1 MVNTSHCF
9 DWMVLSNYMERMKE
23 AGYRETYQR
32 NVLLNALPANNSKQ
46 RKDLVNK
53 TTLYRPLGY
62 RKVER
67 REKRMKERDWAGQ
80 GFIAPIII
88 SAPVRARTVG
98 RTMSGMIKVLK
109 FDNKTWSWL
118 RNFRRWLMRRV
129 TARSD

>member
-62 RKVER
+62 LCV
-67 REKRMKERDWAGQ
+67 
-80 GFIAPIII
+80 
-88 SAPVRARTVG
+88 
-98 RTMSGMIKVLK
+98 
-109 FDNKTWSWL
+109 
-118 RNFRRWLMRRV
+118 
-129 TARSD
+129 

>member
-1 MVNTSHCF
+1 M
-9 DWMVLSNYMERMKE
+9 
-23 AGYRETYQR
+23 
-32 NVLLNALPANNSKQ
+32 
-46 RKDLVNK
+46 VNK

-98 RTMSGMIKVLK
+98 RTMSGMI
-109 FDNKTWSWL
+109 NSTEI
-118 RNFRRWLMRRV
+118 
-129 TARSD
+129 TPH